1 MIQTIFPTASTKSPD
16 AAKAPGAAAEGFAAL
31 MQGAPTSENNGAGG
45 ESAAATMALTDSAE
59 MVAGEGETVLLDG
72 LDATSPTDMAE
83 ANTEAGP
90 AAGAPQHAAEI
101 KLKLELVTNVVQ
113 APSGPVTA
121 HDAVTPQQGG
131 ATTDSTGMA
140 QPDKTTLAAQLATG
154 TVTAT
159 EPQTSATPAA
169 TSAAQTSPSQ
179 EGAEASQ
186 SPRAAQTQ
194 PQMQMQNTKS
204 QIQSARPDAS
214 GPTTPKATASAGVPP
229 ESAQTVQTQTATTG
243 SNRAA
248 VLQVPTPPQ
257 LASAETG
264 TTGQQVSQ
272 NVTTQAVPA
281 VPAAPSSTLT
291 KQTRMGSEGTR
302 PTANLLSPPAMPD
315 AAANSAQ
322 DPAKATSAA
331 PLAQGQ
337 PLVKTPEQIATA
349 GQITPLPVPPQ
360 TAPAKPAIGLKD
372 KAQTEAATAEN
383 RSVERPLAMSE
394 IVTKNNVLAGLEK
407 PANAGLAPQGFADPE
422 QSEQANIQSTAG
434 TTLPGAKEAVAPSE
448 ANMKPSVK
456 PFSEAVMA
464 QIKSVE
470 AAQGRTTVNLIPR
483 GLGNIEIEVLS
494 ENDATSKIVVRVENP
509 VVLQAL
515 RDDRQVLAQ
524 TLGVSDSGLLDF
536 QEHSAGEQ
544 SDAKQQNTGQGG
556 AGFSDAP
563 AVQPELAHRDVVQD
577 GHLDIMT

>member
-31 MQGAPTSENNGAGG
+31 MQGPPTSETNGAGG
-45 ESAAATMALTDSAE
+45 ESAAATMAHTDSAE
-59 MVAGEGETVLLDG
+59 MVAGEGEMVLLDG

-101 KLKLELVTNVVQ
+101 KLKLELVPNVVQ
-113 APSGPVTA
+113 APSGAATA
-121 HDAVTPQQGG
+121 QDAVTPQQGG
-131 ATTDSTGMA
+131 ARTDSTGMA
-140 QPDKTTLAAQLATG
+140 QSDKTTLAAQLATG

-159 EPQTSATPAA
+159 GPQTSATPAA
-169 TSAAQTSPSQ
+169 TSAAQTPPSQ

-194 PQMQMQNTKS
+194 PQMQMQNTQS

-248 VLQVPTPPQ
+248 VLPVPTTPQ

-272 NVTTQAVPA
+272 NITTQAVPA
-281 VPAAPSSTLT
+281 VPAAPSSTSS

-302 PTANLLSPPAMPD
+302 PTTNLLSPPAMPD
-315 AAANSAQ
+315 TAANSAQ

-349 GQITPLPVPPQ
+349 GQTTPLPVPPQ

-372 KAQTEAATAEN
+372 KAEAATAEN

-407 PANAGLAPQGFADPE
+407 PANAGLAALGFADPE
-422 QSEQANIQSTAG
+422 QIEQANIQSTAG
-434 TTLPGAKEAVAPSE
+434 TTLSGAKEAAAPSE
-448 ANMKPSVK
+448 ANMKPPVK

-494 ENDATSKIVVRVENP
+494 ENDATAKIVVRVENP